1 VPRGVLALRRIG
13 NEMKRN
19 AESGPFYEVV
29 LLDLLPS
36 LIYSASTAPYRT
48 DHPFDLREAT
58 MLKKGFLLLTFLALF
73 SMAIPLDA
81 AADNRPFTFGLLLVG
96 PYNDHGWS
104 QAHYEGGKYVE
115 KMVPDAKMIYIDKVN
130 PADRPGV
137 TIPQLVDD
145 MVEKGAR
152 LIIANSD
159 DMKDGAR
166 EAARQHPEVY
176 FLHISGDDVLSGK
189 APPNLSNL
197 MGKMEYTKMMAGVAA
212 ALTTQTGKIGYLG
225 PLINEETRRLAASAY
240 LGAKYAWEAVL
251 KKKPEDLKFQVT
263 WIGFWFNIP
272 GVTSDPTQVAQ
283 NFFNTGYD
291 VVLSGIDTTEALT
304 VAGQKKK
311 EGKSVWAV
319 PYDYIGACQG
329 APDVCLG
336 VPYFN
341 WGPAY
346 IPFVKAAMNKT
357 WKQEWLWL
365 GPDWK
370 DINNPDT
377 SIVGFMPGKALPDSA
392 KPALDQF
399 IKDLGSGKA
408 NLFKGPLNY
417 QDGTVFVKAGET
429 AGDKQIWHME
439 QLLQGMQGQS
449 SAKK

>member
-1 VPRGVLALRRIG
+1 
-13 NEMKRN
+13 M
-19 AESGPFYEVV
+19 F
-29 LLDLLPS
+29 
-36 LIYSASTAPYRT
+36 
-48 DHPFDLREAT
+48 
-58 MLKKGFLLLTFLALF
+58 KKGFLFLTFLALF
-73 SMAIPLDA
+73 A
-81 AADNRPFTFGLLLVG
+81 AALPLGATAADPPLTFGLLLVG

-104 QAHYEGGKYVE
+104 QAHFDGGKYVE
-115 KMVPDAKMIYIDKVN
+115 KMVPGTKMIYIDKVN

-159 DMKDGAR
+159 DMKDGTR
-166 EAARQHPEVY
+166 EAARQHPNVY

-189 APPNLSNL
+189 GPANLSNL
-197 MGKMEYTKMMAGVAA
+197 MGKMEYTKMMAGFAA

-240 LGAKYAWEAVL
+240 LGAKYAWETVL

-311 EGKSVWAV
+311 EGKNVWAV
-319 PYDYIGACQG
+319 PYDYVGACQS

-346 IPFVKAAMNKT
+346 IGFVKAAMNKT
-357 WKQEWLWL
+357 WKPEWVWL

-370 DINNPDT
+370 EINNPDT
-377 SIVGFMPGKALPDSA
+377 SIVGFIPGAALPAAA
-392 KPALDQF
+392 KTELDKF
-399 IKDLGSGKA
+399 VKDLGSGKV

-417 QDGTVFVKAGET
+417 QDGKVFVKAGET